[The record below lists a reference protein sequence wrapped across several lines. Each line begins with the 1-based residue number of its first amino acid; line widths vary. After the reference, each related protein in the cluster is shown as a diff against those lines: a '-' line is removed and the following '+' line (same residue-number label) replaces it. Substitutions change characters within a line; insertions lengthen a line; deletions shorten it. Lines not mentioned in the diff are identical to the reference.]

1 MGGVALSGGRGSV
14 LGGILGAFLL
24 TVIFNI
30 VLLLGFPVQLQFVV
44 KGLIIILAMAVY
56 RLGGGAAGRNRVE
69 TQRHKRGGFPRR
81 TSTSP
86 ARRSTQG
93 TFVDSLTAR
102 DIRRPR

>member
-1 MGGVALSGGRGSV
+1 METLNGPPNGQVLPIVAAVMGGVALSGGRGSV

-56 RLGGGAAGRNRVE
+56 RLGGGAAG
-69 TQRHKRGGFPRR
+69 
-81 TSTSP
+81 
-86 ARRSTQG
+86 
-93 TFVDSLTAR
+93 
-102 DIRRPR
+102 